1 MTETFFTNGEVFFE
15 FSIFLFFL
23 NNIIVNNF
31 EVVRIVLIFVQIIV
45 LFLCLFHFIFDLF
58 LLFLSVIERSFL
70 FSFGFFLIGFL
81 FGSSEI
87 DELVYIG
94 DIFQYQIDIFVKFT
108 RRSFTR
114 SQKILSLFPILLLS
128 LLFVLLL
135 GCGLSFFLVIDTLL
149 DLVQHFFSGSEV
161 YACFVHLGCVCVTLV
176 DIELSRNF
184 VDQELSP
191 PHFDIGKASLSESE
205 LIFSENAT
213 SLQLSIHRR
222 QLHSLDHSSGKHL
235 GSLKH

>member
-1 MTETFFTNGEVFFE
+1 MQMILDKKILGTLDQGAGCLEVFE
-15 FSIFLFFL
+15 EVAPDMVYPTALE
-23 NNIIVNNF
+23 IV
-31 EVVRIVLIFVQIIV
+31 ESMGRVVDTL
-45 LFLCLFHFIFDLF
+45 
-58 LLFLSVIERSFL
+58 
-70 FSFGFFLIGFL
+70 
-81 FGSSEI
+81 
-87 DELVYIG
+87 
-94 DIFQYQIDIFVKFT
+94 
-108 RRSFTR
+108 FTR